1 MQRRLSAFPPA
12 ILIGRGHARAGGQ
25 RASLFD
31 TDRFEPGRFEPGRFE
46 PVALNRSLAS
56 GLGGLAVLLAG
67 VLVYE
72 YLTLLPAPETSGAV
86 LRQSPTVQPA
96 NVASRA
102 EGWQEWVPSL
112 LGRPVFSATRRPRSA
127 PAAVGKAA
135 LGLPR
140 LSGVLVAGSQRRA
153 IFAAPTGGKAIVVAE
168 GGRVGDYA
176 VQSIAA
182 GSVTLLG
189 PGGPV
194 VLRPTFDPSATAR
207 PTGQPTGQPTAGAP
221 EPEASPGELGRRS
234 LLDRLVNNPS
244 NQRPRP

>member
-1 MQRRLSAFPPA
+1 MPGLAAGVPVS
-12 ILIGRGHARAGGQ
+12 LNRA
-25 RASLFD
+25 
-31 TDRFEPGRFEPGRFE
+31 
-46 PVALNRSLAS
+46 ALNRTVLNWSLAS

-67 VLVYE
+67 LLAYE
-72 YLTLLPAPETSGAV
+72 YLTWLPAPETSGAF
-86 LRQSPTVQPA
+86 LRLPPTVQPA
-96 NVASRA
+96 TVAPRA
-102 EGWQEWVPSL
+102 DGWQEWVPIILS
-112 LGRPVFSATRRPRSA
+112 RPVFSATRRPRSV
-127 PAAVGKAA
+127 PAAVGAA
-135 LGLPR
+135 VLGLPR

-182 GSVTLLG
+182 GSVTLIG
-189 PGGPV
+189 PDGPV

-207 PTGQPTGQPTAGAP
+207 PIVQPTASAP
-221 EPEASPGELGRRS
+221 EPEASPAELGRRS